1 MEPSMSKGVAILVH
15 EDYQDLELWYPLL
28 RLREE
33 GKAVSVI
40 GAEPNRT
47 YFSRLEYPVVPDY
60 GIDEVQAR
68 DFAAVLVPGGRSA
81 KIIAEEPRMVR
92 FIKEAAANGA
102 LVAAIAEGAT
112 ALSAAGANATVS
124 ARSTDQLPEFC
135 RSLFQALGR

>member
-1 MEPSMSKGVAILVH
+1 MSKPVAILVH

-40 GAEPNRT
+40 SAEPNKT
-47 YFSRLEYPVVPDY
+47 YFSKLEYPVIPDF
-60 GIDEVQAR
+60 GIDEVQAK
-68 DFAAVLVPGGRSA
+68 DYGAVVIPGGRSA
-81 KIIAEEPRMVR
+81 RIVAEEPRMLR

-102 LVAAIAEGAT
+102 LLAAISEGAS
-112 ALSAAGANATVS
+112 AFSAAGVTAKLS

-135 RSLFQALGR
+135 RSLFQALGK

>member
-1 MEPSMSKGVAILVH
+1 MSKAVAILVH

-33 GKAVSVI
+33 GKQVSVVS
-40 GAEPNRT
+40 AEPNKT
-47 YFSRLEYPVVPDY
+47 YFSKLEYPVIPDY
-60 GIDEVQAR
+60 GIDEVQGR
-68 DFAAVLVPGGRSA
+68 DFAAVVIPGGRSA

-92 FIKEAAANGA
+92 FIKDAAAHGA
-102 LVAAIAEGAT
+102 VLAAISEGAT
-112 ALSAAGANATVS
+112 AVSAAGAASGVS